1 MNKAVQAMTNK
12 IYNKSHIF
20 CLVLFLFFVVSS
32 YSQIPEAILTNQ
44 NTSASVKNEKLTILR
59 SYEILINNRDGDK
72 YAKVS
77 IPYSKL
83 NKVSNVEAFIKDIH
97 GTIIK
102 KLKASEI
109 TARSEMQDFSLY
121 EDSYVKEFTLLHNVH
136 PYTICY
142 QYEEQQS
149 SFLYIDD
156 WTPVI
161 NREVP
166 TLNATLSLEVPKHY
180 KINYYSQHIDSLK
193 TDTLENTI
201 QYTWRTKYT
210 TLPEPEIYSP
220 DISNYYPTVLI
231 VPEKFNYDK
240 TGSFK
245 TWKEY
250 GNWQYSLLAGLNV
263 LPESEKI
270 KINSLISGATD
281 KKEMVRILYH
291 YLQNETRYVNVTI
304 ETGGMKPYSAE
315 YVAVN
320 KYGDCKA
327 LSNYFKAI
335 LNYVGISSIYA
346 KVYAGDV
353 VRKVNLKFPSQ
364 QFNHVI
370 LCVPLQSSDS
380 LWLDC
385 TSDGPFNHLGTFTQN
400 REAFLVENNN
410 SYFTNTPKLS
420 KENVLASRCVK
431 IKKDSTNK
439 MIAKF
444 RNTYKGEYFDAL
456 SDVSKSL
463 DESSKSK
470 IVVNHLIEKGFAVI
484 DYNIKS
490 YHRDSDYI
498 SLNYSATNE
507 RLFQSY
513 GNEQLI
519 KVIPFS
525 LPNFKNS
532 KVRKFP
538 VQLNYP
544 INNSDTLEYD
554 IPTGY
559 SISTIPKNVSFNTIY
574 GGYDAKYEQKDH
586 QIQVVKNFYINSG
599 NYPLEQYKEFYEF
612 VKKIMDIESN
622 CYIVTKKQD

>member
-1 MNKAVQAMTNK
+1 MINK
-12 IYNKSHIF
+12 IYIKSHVF
-20 CLVLFLFFVVSS
+20 CLVLFLFVVVSS
-32 YSQIPEAILTNQ
+32 YSQIPEAILTTQ
-44 NTSASVKNEKLTILR
+44 HTSASVKNEKLTILR

-72 YAKVS
+72 YAEVS

-109 TARSEMQDFSLY
+109 TARSEMQDFSLF
-121 EDSYVKEFTLLHNVH
+121 EDNYVKEFTLIHNVY

-201 QYTWRTKYT
+201 KYTWHTKYT

-220 DISNYYPTVLI
+220 YISNYYPTVLI

-240 TGSFK
+240 SGSFK

-250 GNWQYSLLAGLNV
+250 GNWQYSLLTGLNV
-263 LPESEKI
+263 LPESEKM
-270 KINSLISGATD
+270 KINSLISGVTD
-281 KKEMVRILYH
+281 KKEIVKILFH
-291 YLQNETRYVNVTI
+291 YLQDETRYVNVTI
-304 ETGGMKPYSAE
+304 ETGGMKPYSAD
-315 YVAVN
+315 YVAIN

-327 LSNYFKAI
+327 LTNYFKSL
-335 LNYVGISSIYA
+335 LNYVGIYSVYA
-346 KVYAGDV
+346 TVYAGDV
-353 VRKVNLKFPSQ
+353 VKKINLQFPSQ

-400 REAFLVENNN
+400 RKVFLVENNN
-410 SYFTNTPKLS
+410 SHFTNTPKLS
-420 KENVLASRCVK
+420 KESVLASRNIK
-431 IKKDSTNK
+431 IRMDSANK

-444 RNTYKGEYFDAL
+444 SNTYKGEYFDAL
-456 SDVSKSL
+456 SDVSKSF

-470 IVVNHLIEKGFAVI
+470 VVVNHLIEKGFAI
-484 DYNIKS
+484 NDYKIKS

-519 KVIPFS
+519 KIIPFS
-525 LPNFKNS
+525 LPYFKNS

-554 IPTGY
+554 IPAGY
-559 SISTIPKNVSFNTIY
+559 NISSMPKNVSFNTIY
-574 GGYDAKYEQKDH
+574 GGYDAKFEQKDH
-586 QIQVVKNFYINSG
+586 QIKVVKNFFINSG
-599 NYPLEQYKEFYEF
+599 DYPLEQYKEFYEF
-612 VKKIMDIESN
+612 VKKIIDIESN

>member
-1 MNKAVQAMTNK
+1 MVNK
-12 IYNKSHIF
+12 INLKSHTF
-20 CLVLFLFFVVSS
+20 YLALFLFVVSMGH
-32 YSQIPEAILTNQ
+32 SQTPDAILTSQHTNVC
-44 NTSASVKNEKLTILR
+44 VKNEKLTISR

-102 KLKASEI
+102 KLKANEIIERSEI
-109 TARSEMQDFSLY
+109 QDFSLY

-156 WTPVI
+156 WIPVI
-161 NREVP
+161 NREIP
-166 TLNATLSLEVPKHY
+166 TLNAILSLEVPKYY

-201 QYTWRTKYT
+201 KYTWRTKYT
-210 TLPEPEIYSP
+210 ALPEPEIYSP
-220 DISNYYPTVLI
+220 EIRNYYPTVLI
-231 VPEKFNYDK
+231 VPEKFNYEK
-240 TGSFK
+240 TGSFR

-263 LPESEKI
+263 LPENEKV
-270 KINSLISGATD
+270 KINSLISSVTD
-281 KKEMVRILYH
+281 KKEMVKILYH
-291 YLQNETRYVNVTI
+291 YLQDETHYVNVTI

-327 LSNYFKAI
+327 LTNYFKAI
-335 LNYVGISSIYA
+335 LNYVGIYSIYA
-346 KVYAGDV
+346 NVYAGDV

-385 TSDGPFNHLGTFTQN
+385 TSKGPFNHLGTFTQS

-410 SYFTNTPKLS
+410 SHFTNTPKLS
-420 KENVLASRCVK
+420 KENILVFRHIV
-431 IKKDSTNK
+431 IDMDSTNK
-439 MIAKF
+439 MISKF
-444 RNTYKGEYFDAL
+444 SNTYKGEYFEAL
-456 SDVSKSL
+456 SDVSKSF

-470 IVVNHLIEKGFAVI
+470 VVANHLIEKGFAVNN
-484 DYNIKS
+484 YNIKS

-519 KVIPFS
+519 KIIPFS

-532 KVRKFP
+532 KERKFP
-538 VQLNYP
+538 VQLSYP

-554 IPTGY
+554 IPKGY
-559 SISTIPKNVSFNTIY
+559 IISSIPGNTSFNTIY
-574 GGYDAKYEQKDH
+574 GGYNAKFERSEN
-586 QIQVVKNFYINSG
+586 QIKVVKNFYINSG
-599 NYPLEQYKEFYEF
+599 NYPLNQYNEFYEF
-612 VKKIMDIESN
+612 IKKIIDIESN

>member
-1 MNKAVQAMTNK
+1 MINK
-12 IYNKSHIF
+12 IYIESHVI
-20 CLVLFLFFVVSS
+20 CLILFLFVAARG
-32 YSQIPEAILTNQ
+32 YSQIPEAILTTQ
-44 NTSASVKNEKLTILR
+44 HTSASVKNEKVTILR

-102 KLKASEI
+102 KLKANEIIERSEI
-109 TARSEMQDFSLY
+109 QDFSLY

-161 NREVP
+161 NREIP

-193 TDTLENTI
+193 TDTLDNTI
-201 QYTWRTKYT
+201 KYTWRTKYI

-220 DISNYYPTVLI
+220 DIINYYPTVLI

-240 TGSFK
+240 AGSFK
-245 TWKEY
+245 TWREY
-250 GNWQYSLLAGLNV
+250 GNWQYSLLIGLNE
-263 LPESEKI
+263 LPESEKM
-270 KINSLISGATD
+270 KINSLISGVTD

-291 YLQNETRYVNVTI
+291 YLQDETRYVNVTI
-304 ETGGMKPYSAE
+304 ETGGMKPYSAG

-335 LNYVGISSIYA
+335 LNYVGIYAIYA
-346 KVYAGDV
+346 KVHAGDI
-353 VRKVNLKFPSQ
+353 VREVNLQFPSQ

-385 TSDGPFNHLGTFTQN
+385 TSNGPFNHLGTFTQN
-400 REAFLVENNN
+400 RKAFLVENNN
-410 SYFTNTPKLS
+410 SHFTNTPKLS
-420 KENVLASRCVK
+420 KGSVLISKYIK
-431 IKKDSTNK
+431 INKDSTNK
-439 MIAKF
+439 LIYKF
-444 RNTYKGEYFDAL
+444 SNTYKGEYFEAFL
-456 SDVSKSL
+456 DVSKSF

-470 IVVNHLIEKGFAVI
+470 VVVNHLVEKGFAI
-484 DYNIKS
+484 NDYIIKS
-490 YHRDSDYI
+490 FHRDSDYI

-513 GNEQLI
+513 GSEQLI

-525 LPNFKNS
+525 LPYFKSS
-532 KVRKFP
+532 KERKFP
-538 VQLNYP
+538 LQLNYP
-544 INNSDTLEYD
+544 INNLDTLEYD

-559 SISTIPKNVSFNTIY
+559 SISSIPKNVSFNTMY
-574 GGYDAKYEQKDH
+574 GGYDAKFERKDH

-599 NYPLEQYKEFYEF
+599 NYPLNQYTEFYEF
-612 VKKIMDIESN
+612 IKKIIDIESN